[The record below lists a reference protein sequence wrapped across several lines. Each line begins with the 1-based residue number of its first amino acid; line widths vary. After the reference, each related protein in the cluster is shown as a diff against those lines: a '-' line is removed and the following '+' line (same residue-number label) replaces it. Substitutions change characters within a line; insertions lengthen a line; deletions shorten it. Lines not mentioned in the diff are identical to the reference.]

1 MSKYFKSKKQKKVL
15 KILRDFD
22 DDIDIV
28 FQYLSWRLMDDDR
41 SESIHNYL
49 REKYRDE
56 HALDKEKIITWLV
69 KE

>member
-28 FQYLSWRLMDDDR
+28 FQYRSWRLMDDDR